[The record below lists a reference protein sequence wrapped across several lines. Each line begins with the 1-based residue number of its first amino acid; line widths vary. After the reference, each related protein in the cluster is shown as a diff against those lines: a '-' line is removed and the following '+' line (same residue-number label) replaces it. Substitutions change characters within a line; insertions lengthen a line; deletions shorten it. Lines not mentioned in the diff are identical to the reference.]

1 MILSLINKYD
11 FLTLSDPRYE
21 MPVNV
26 VMSSSPNQ
34 LSGPT
39 GVEAG
44 TLKV

>member
-1 MILSLINKYD
+1 MLSLISRYD
-11 FLTLSDPRYE
+11 FFTLSGPRYE

-26 VMSSSPNQ
+26 VTSSSPSQ

-39 GVEAG
+39 GVETG